1 MKVLWITNRPIAAAE
16 RKFNVKAIS
25 GTWME
30 PTLLGLEKTDGIE
43 ISVATVAPVNA
54 VEHFEEDNITYYLV
68 PQDSKRTYRYDDPTH
83 IRQWEQVIDEA
94 KPGVMESIEYYYLS
108 NMTRSQIKKAYSLRN
123 FIKHDGLYDEQKFF
137 GKKAEIEKQML
148 NYSENIII
156 ENDWATAHCRY
167 INPNAKL
174 FVHHLNIDEIFFK
187 KNWSLETCEKH
198 SIFTCASAYP
208 LKGLHVLLEALAIVK
223 RSVPDVKLYA
233 PGFQDPFSKTDFK
246 SKFRQQGYEKY
257 LMYLI
262 TKLGIRDNVVFTGRL
277 TQQQMA
283 ERMEQSHV
291 MVVPSAIENHSSTLR
306 EAMAVGVPS
315 IASYVGGIPETI
327 EHGKNGFLFRHEEY
341 IQLADFILRL
351 FNDDEKAKLFSQN
364 GKNYIRPYLDIN
376 KSTEQLVEIY
386 KEIAGGR

>member
-1 MKVLWITNRPIAAAE
+1 M
-16 RKFNVKAIS
+16 
-25 GTWME
+25 
-30 PTLLGLEKTDGIE
+30 
-43 ISVATVAPVNA
+43 
-54 VEHFEEDNITYYLV
+54 
-68 PQDSKRTYRYDDPTH
+68 
-83 IRQWEQVIDEA
+83 
-94 KPGVMESIEYYYLS
+94 
-108 NMTRSQIKKAYSLRN
+108 
-123 FIKHDGLYDEQKFF
+123 
-137 GKKAEIEKQML
+137 
-148 NYSENIII
+148 
-156 ENDWATAHCRY
+156 
-167 INPNAKL
+167 
-174 FVHHLNIDEIFFK
+174 
-187 KNWSLETCEKH
+187 
-198 SIFTCASAYP
+198 
-208 LKGLHVLLEALAIVK
+208 
-223 RSVPDVKLYA
+223 PDVKLYA

-246 SKFRQQGYEKY
+246 SRQQGYEKY